1 MYENRPIE
9 PANKK
14 DLIEIDAIV
23 DGEEKIKENFK
34 IIRHSETIDR
44 KSKQEEVG
52 KSKLQ
57 SNEKTEIDVHRK
69 PGAFIEN
76 KENAKT
82 EDSKEK
88 NICHFHSKWS
98 Y

>member
-44 KSKQEEVG
+44 KSRQEEVG
-52 KSKLQ
+52 YRQHVFVMWRS
-57 SNEKTEIDVHRK
+57 
-69 PGAFIEN
+69 
-76 KENAKT
+76 
-82 EDSKEK
+82 
-88 NICHFHSKWS
+88 WS
-98 Y
+98 WLGLLELAQND